1 MKWNTTLGGHSINSV
16 RSSHIGIE
24 KMVLT
29 VYPQGLLTLA
39 VKHYE
44 RVLTQVE
51 RRLDSDPEVSFTART
66 RIFG

>member
-1 MKWNTTLGGHSINSV
+1 MA
-16 RSSHIGIE
+16 
-24 KMVLT
+24 LT
-29 VYPQGLLTLA
+29 VQLQGLLTLA

-51 RRLDSDPEVSFTART
+51 RRLDANPEVSFTART